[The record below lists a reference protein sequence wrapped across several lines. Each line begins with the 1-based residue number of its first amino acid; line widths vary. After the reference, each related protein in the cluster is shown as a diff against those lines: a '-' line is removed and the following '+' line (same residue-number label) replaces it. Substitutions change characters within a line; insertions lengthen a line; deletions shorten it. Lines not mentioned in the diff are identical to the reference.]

1 MFGPVFRVWAVF
13 RVRDDVWARGDVRIW
28 GDGVRRPVVFSC
40 SGRVYGV
47 RAGVRARSAAAGK
60 SRFVRAA
67 VAGTV
72 CAPSG
77 RAGEELKDTGRGVG
91 YDRAGPYRSG

>member
-1 MFGPVFRVWAVF
+1 MSGVMFRVWDGIWLGVMFVF
-13 RVRDDVWARGDVRIW
+13 GAMGF
-28 GDGVRRPVVFSC
+28 G
-40 SGRVYGV
+40 GRSSFPV
-47 RAGVRARSAAAGK
+47 RAGCTVFGLGAAGK